1 LRDDGERER
10 VRSAFG
16 ESGIRQG
23 GGERERERE
32 NTINEERGKRVLRIF
47 CGIVA

>member
-1 LRDDGERER
+1 LGRAGYDRE
-10 VRSAFG
+10 G
-16 ESGIRQG
+16 
-23 GGERERERE
+23 ERERE

>member
-1 LRDDGERER
+1 LRDDGERE
-10 VRSAFG
+10 SSIAFG